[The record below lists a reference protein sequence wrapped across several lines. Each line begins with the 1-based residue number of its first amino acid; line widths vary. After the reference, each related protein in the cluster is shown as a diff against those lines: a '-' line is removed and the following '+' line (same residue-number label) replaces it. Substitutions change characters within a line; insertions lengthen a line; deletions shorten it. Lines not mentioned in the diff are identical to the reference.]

1 MYKARLVPVC
11 NMVIPVFPHTEP
23 VLSLVEFGD
32 STGLLRRYNG
42 YVTGNISF
50 KPIAG
55 NPLNSFSS

>member
-42 YVTGNISF
+42 YVTG
-50 KPIAG
+50 
-55 NPLNSFSS
+55 